1 MPDQAKPEAP
11 KSEPGKVNPFKED
24 WRPVISKVMKAAG
37 VAADTGAGTYKRN
50 VMADAIWLAQ
60 LLAAEHP
67 GKRLKELSKEQY
79 DAFIAKAAQWG
90 KDNGKF
96 AAKA

>member
-1 MPDQAKPEAP
+1 MSDPAKPESARP
-11 KSEPGKVNPFKED
+11 DPAKVNPFKED
-24 WRPVISKVMKAAG
+24 WRPVIAKVMKAAG
-37 VAADTGAGTYKRN
+37 VVAEAGAGTYKRN
-50 VMADAIWLAQ
+50 IMADSMWLAQ
-60 LLAAEHP
+60 LLNTEHP
-67 GKRLKELSKEQY
+67 GKRLKELSKDQY